1 MRSRNLL
8 LFTVSIIVLT
18 SVVVYSADAAGI
30 PKKAISTVA
39 RFLESDLPTTSVFT
53 DQASTYTAG
62 KQTFLASTSG
72 SAGINVPTGSDPTSP
87 AQGDIWLNSDT
98 LKYRGTSTHSLITSA
113 VTSINSDTT
122 AAQTIQGVSGN
133 TTASTSTGTTT
144 INTGSNVVVTGGS
157 AQTISKQLTI
167 NSGVLGGNLNVG
179 SNALTNSGHL
189 ITIPTNT
196 GTVLLTNGS
205 GSSLSGIATSIT
217 GTANNVTASSST
229 GAVTL
234 NLGSNVVTTGGST
247 QIITK
252 NVTMYNPRVD
262 GLSINFTKI
271 TTSPKTIDYRADTI
285 VVDASS
291 ANPTIVNLPTA
302 AGHQGKIYNFQK
314 NDTSGNTV
322 MIDPF
327 SSEKINGASNLN
339 LTSNLGSARLQS
351 DGKNWERIDR
361 TADEANSFRTQ
372 GTTINRWYGSAT
384 SALASST
391 IISTAN
397 QLRAYPFVVPKAIT
411 IDRIQTEVSTAGNPT
426 TNLCRMGIYT
436 EDGNTYPYHL
446 VSGSDVA
453 TFTGA
458 AAVKTNT
465 FTTPITLLPGLYFLV
480 HDCESF
486 ATTQPTFR
494 GVPVGAVPSILGY
507 VSTMGANGVGT
518 AWQVAFTE
526 TGGTALP
533 SIYPSGGTVQN
544 NLIQAMILVRITG

>member
-1 MRSRNLL
+1 
-8 LFTVSIIVLT
+8 
-18 SVVVYSADAAGI
+18 VYSADAAGI

-62 KQTFLASTSG
+62 KQTFVASSSS
-72 SAGINVPTGSDPTSP
+72 SAGVNIPTGSDPTTP

-113 VTSINSDTT
+113 ITSINSDTN

-133 TTASTSTGTTT
+133 TSASTSAGTTT

-179 SNALTNSGHL
+179 SNALSNSGHL

-205 GSSLSGIATSIT
+205 GSSLTNIVTSIT
-217 GTANNVTASSST
+217 GTANNLTSSAST

-234 NLGSNVVTTGGST
+234 NLGSNVVTTGGSAQT
-247 QIITK
+247 ITK
-252 NVTMYNPRVD
+252 ALTLTSPKVN
-262 GLSINFTKI
+262 GLNTNFTKI
-271 TTSPKTIDYRADTI
+271 TASPKTLDYNADTI
-285 VVDASS
+285 VVDATS
-291 ANPTIVNLPTA
+291 ANPTIINLPTA

-327 SSEKINGASNLN
+327 GTEKINGALNLN
-339 LTSNLGSARLQS
+339 LTSNLGSATLQS
-351 DGKNWERIDR
+351 DGTNWERTDR

-372 GTTINRWYGSAT
+372 GATINRWYGDAT
-384 SALASST
+384 SALASTT

-397 QLRAYPFVVPKAIT
+397 QLRAYPFIVPKAIT
-411 IDRIQTEVSTAGNPT
+411 IDKIQTEISTAGSPT
-426 TNLCRMGIYT
+426 SGQFCRMGIYT

-446 VSGSDVA
+446 VAGSDVA
-453 TFTGA
+453 TFVGSA
-458 AAVKTNT
+458 GVKTNT
-465 FTTPITLLPGLYFLV
+465 FTSPITLRAGLYFLV

-486 ATTQPTFR
+486 TTTQPTFR
-494 GVPVGAVPSILGY
+494 GVPVGAVPSVLGY
-507 VSTMGANGVGT
+507 VSTMGANGMGT

-533 SIYPSGGTVQN
+533 SIYPTGGTVQN
-544 NLIQAMILVRITG
+544 NLIQAMILVRIIG